1 MNKFVSEQEQLLKKQ
16 NKLLESIRIMQG
28 DFLRHGIYYGWCKK
42 TLDNLLYLS
51 ESKFGFICELLQ
63 KEDGTPFIQSHGISN
78 IAWDEKS
85 RLFYEEH
92 YKSGLDFFNFNSLW
106 GNAITKG
113 QAVISNDPDNDPRR
127 GGYPKEEG
135 HPPLNAFLGLP
146 IKGASK
152 KVVGVMG
159 VANRPN
165 GYDQDIVTFLE
176 PFISTYGILIEK
188 SKVDKQ
194 RKKLEEEKEKL
205 IKELNNAI
213 SEIKTLRGI
222 LPICSFCKK
231 IRDDKGYWEQVD
243 VYIQKYSEADISH
256 SICPDCMKKHYP
268 EEYERIYSG
277 KSEPV
282 Q

>member
-1 MNKFVSEQEQLLKKQ
+1 MIRFASVHEQSLKQK

-28 DFLRHGIYYGWCKK
+28 DFLRQGIYYGWCKN
-42 TLDNLLYLS
+42 TLNNLLCLS

-63 KEDGTPFIQSHGISN
+63 KKDGTPFIRSHGISN

-85 RLFYEEH
+85 RLFYEKH
-92 YKSGLDFFNFNSLW
+92 YKNGLEFFNFSSLW

-113 QAVISNDPDNDPRR
+113 EAVIANDPNNDFRQ
-127 GGYPKEEG
+127 GGYPKEDG
-135 HPPLNAFLGLP
+135 HPPLEAFLGLP
-146 IKGASK
+146 IKGASG

-165 GYDQDIVTFLE
+165 GYDHDIVDFLD

-188 SKVDKQ
+188 SQIDKQ

-205 IKELNNAI
+205 IKKLSNAI

-222 LPICSFCKK
+222 LPLCSFCKK
-231 IRDDKGYWEQVD
+231 IKNDKGYWEQVD
-243 VYIQKYSEADISH
+243 VYIHKHSEADISH
-256 SICPDCMKKHYP
+256 SICPACMKKHYP
-268 EEYERIYSG
+268 DEYERIFCG
-277 KSEPV
+277 KTD
-282 Q
+282 